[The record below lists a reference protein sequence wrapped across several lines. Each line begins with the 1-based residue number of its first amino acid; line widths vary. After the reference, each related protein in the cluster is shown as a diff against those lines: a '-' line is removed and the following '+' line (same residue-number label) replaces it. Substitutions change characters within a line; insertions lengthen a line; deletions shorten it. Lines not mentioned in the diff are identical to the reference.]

1 MAANS
6 FVSNLIRLFLKRI
19 HLGKFLLQMMV
30 LLMTLSIFLRNIR
43 LVWERT
49 NCISLKG
56 QARDLPGIFSRY
68 YRNVVGRM
76 IIMLSA
82 IKMMNG

>member
-1 MAANS
+1 LGNFAS
-6 FVSNLIRLFLKRI
+6 DDGSTDDTLDILKEYQAR
-19 HLGKFLLQMMV
+19 LGKNKLH
-30 LLMTLSIFLRNIR
+30 IIR
-43 LVWERT
+43 
-49 NCISLKG
+49 
-56 QARDLPGIFSRY
+56 AADLPGIFSRY